1 MLNPL
6 WLLFSIVVWL
16 KKTTSLPKLYININL
31 QLINSNKNIATYSE
45 MLQSI
50 GCEILINSPTRF
62 SLNSKP
68 SLLDHIYTN
77 NVTCD
82 KICGICLYHVSITYL
97 CL

>member
-1 MLNPL
+1 
-6 WLLFSIVVWL
+6 
-16 KKTTSLPKLYININL
+16 
-31 QLINSNKNIATYSE
+31 

-82 KICGICLYHVSITYL
+82 KICGIFLYHVSDHL
-97 CL
+97 PVLQL